1 MPIQIDEE
9 DGGQSVAVEVAG
21 KLIKTDY
28 ERLLDHR
35 AKCDRA
41 AHRGECD
48 AVVKSDRGES
58 TANQRISNIY
68 ARSAA

>member
-1 MPIQIDEE
+1 MPIRIYEE
-9 DGGQSVAVEVAG
+9 DGGQSVAVGVAG

-41 AHRGECD
+41 ARCGEYD
-48 AVVKSDRGES
+48 AAVEENRRKNV
-58 TANQRISNIY
+58 ANQTISNIY